1 MPTSRSLNKV
11 FLIGNLTR
19 NPVLRK
25 TTGEAVVCTFG
36 VATNSTWRD
45 SKGNIQERT
54 EFHNIV
60 AWNKLGEICAQI
72 LNTGMLVWLEGE
84 LRTRVWDDVSGNKRY
99 RTEIKL
105 QDMKLLD
112 DKDKKGV
119 GLDAAKKAGEKDA
132 EELVEDDDTATGEH
146 ERKKHDRKDKVTSEQ
161 KPEIENENT
170 KSAETKES
178 KDKKENKETKEAIK
192 EGKKDDQDDQQD
204 SSEEGADLF

>member
-19 NPVLRK
+19 NPVLRQ
-25 TTGEAVVCTFG
+25 TAGDAVVCTFG

-105 QDMKLLD
+105 EDMKLLD
-112 DKDKKGV
+112 DKDKRGI
-119 GLDAAKKAGEKDA
+119 GLDAAKKAGEKEEGEEVVEQVGQAKA
-132 EELVEDDDTATGEH
+132 EEHL
-146 ERKKHDRKDKVTSEQ
+146 RKKYDRNDKGEKNEKLEV
-161 KPEIENENT
+161 ENENA
-170 KSAETKES
+170 KSTESKES
-178 KDKKENKETKEAIK
+178 KESKASKEAVK
-192 EGKKDDQDDQQD
+192 DPKKDAKGDREETL
-204 SSEEGADLF
+204 EEGEDLF